1 MTAKSGGVEWTES
14 LRRHAERRLSFALG
28 RLDRRVGAV
37 TVRLSDLNG
46 PRGGI
51 DKECRIH
58 MRLPRRA
65 TLVVRCTEADAHT
78 AISLAAERAGRA
90 VARKLANSRY

>member
-14 LRRHAERRLSFALG
+14 LRRHAERRLGFALG
-28 RLDRRVGAV
+28 RFDNRVGAV

-58 MRLPRRA
+58 LRLAKRPS
-65 TLVVRCTEADAHT
+65 LVVRCTESDAYD
-78 AISLAAERAGRA
+78 AIGMGAERAGRA
-90 VARKLANSRY
+90 VARELADSRH